1 MEMYIHLRKALS
13 VFAGLNHK
21 FEIFENI
28 FVIKVTN

>member
-1 MEMYIHLRKALS
+1 MEMYIHQWKAIS

-28 FVIKVTN
+28 FVTVVTN